1 MTLPFLPRRAAL
13 VCAFALAPLAAPTL
27 ADEITVFAA
36 ASLKNALDEIAAD
49 WQTQTGDTLAI
60 SYAGSSGLAKQIQQG
75 APADIFISA
84 AVNWMD
90 VLEADG
96 LINTGS
102 RIDLLG
108 NTLVLLAHGADA
120 APVVIDADLD
130 LAGLLGDGKLA
141 MAMVDSVP
149 AGQYGKEA
157 LSNLGLWESVAPQ
170 VAQAENVRA
179 ALALVSTGEAPF
191 GVVYATD
198 AVADANAGNAS
209 TIIGTF
215 PADSHKPITY
225 PAALIAGKDNP
236 AATAFFVALT
246 TPAAKSV
253 FEKQGFSVLVR

>member
-1 MTLPFLPRRAAL
+1 MTLPFLPRRAML
-13 VCAFALAPLAAPTL
+13 ICAFALTPLAAPAL
-27 ADEITVFAA
+27 ADDITVFAA
-36 ASLKNALDEIAAD
+36 ASLKNALDAIAAD
-49 WQTQTGDTLAI
+49 WQAQTGDTLAI

-96 LINTGS
+96 LLKPDS
-102 RIDLLG
+102 RTDLLG
-108 NTLVLLAHGADA
+108 NTLVLLAHGADV
-120 APVVIDADLD
+120 APVVIDANLD
-130 LAGLLGDGKLA
+130 LLGLLGGDKLA

-157 LSNLGLWESVAPQ
+157 LTHLGLWESVAPQ

-191 GVVYATD
+191 GIVYATD
-198 AVADANAGNAS
+198 AVADANAGNTS

-215 PADSHKPITY
+215 PADSHRPIIY
-225 PAALIAGKDNP
+225 PAALIAGKDKP
-236 AATAFFVALT
+236 AAAAFFAALT
-246 TPAAKSV
+246 TPNAKST
-253 FEKQGFSVLVR
+253 FEKQGFSVLVP